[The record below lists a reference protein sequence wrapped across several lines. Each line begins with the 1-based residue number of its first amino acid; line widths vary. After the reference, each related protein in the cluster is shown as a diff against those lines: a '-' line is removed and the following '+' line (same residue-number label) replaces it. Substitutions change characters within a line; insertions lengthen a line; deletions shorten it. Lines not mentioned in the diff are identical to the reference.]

1 MYWLYLIIA
10 GLFEI
15 GFTTSLV
22 KVKNTQNS
30 QAVLWFMAF
39 VACLFFS
46 MFFLNKS
53 IKEIPMGTAYA
64 VWTGIGVAGTVL
76 IEIFVFKGSVS
87 FWRLFFLFTLLFSIL
102 GLKLVSK

>member
-22 KVKNTQNS
+22 KAKSTQHNH
-30 QAVLWFMAF
+30 ALLWFSAF
-39 VACLFFS
+39 IACLFFS

-53 IKEIPMGTAYA
+53 IKVIPIGTAYA

-76 IEIFVFKGSVS
+76 IEIFIFKGPVS